1 MKRLLA
7 LLIAAILAAGV
18 LSVYAEDA
26 STVPAAQGTV
36 SDQQKDVKA
45 VKKVKKHH
53 KHGKKK
59 AKKVKKTDTEAVAPD
74 AAPTVK

>member
-1 MKRLLA
+1 MKRLFA
-7 LLIAAILAAGV
+7 LLIAAILTAGV
-18 LSVYAEDA
+18 VSVYAEDA

-45 VKKVKKHH
+45 VKKAKKHH

-59 AKKVKKTDTEAVAPD
+59 VKKVKKTGTEAAAPD
-74 AAPTVK
+74 AEPAVK